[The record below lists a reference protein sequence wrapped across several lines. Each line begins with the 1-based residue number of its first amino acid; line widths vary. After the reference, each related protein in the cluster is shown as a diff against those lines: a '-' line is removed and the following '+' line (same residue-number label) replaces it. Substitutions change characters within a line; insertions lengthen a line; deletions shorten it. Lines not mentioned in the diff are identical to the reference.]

1 MNIFDSSG
9 HPIIITSLIRI
20 LKDIYGFCF
29 IIFKFSFLFS
39 LIWNVNIINW
49 KKICVL
55 CVKQDRI
62 NNNSTNMS
70 SNRTNL
76 DSPKSPLETLDHL
89 LETIAIESYSSST
102 YVTELVN
109 GDRANNN
116 NININKNNN
125 IHINQKTDTLNRY
138 LDNVINYNTRKSD
151 SDSSHSSDH
160 HHANTFHGKMPP
172 HQLHQHRQVIS
183 TNPYSSLV

>member
-1 MNIFDSSG
+1 MWI
-9 HPIIITSLIRI
+9 
-20 LKDIYGFCF
+20 
-29 IIFKFSFLFS
+29 
-39 LIWNVNIINW
+39 
-49 KKICVL
+49 
-55 CVKQDRI
+55 KQDRI
-62 NNNSTNMS
+62 NNNNNNNMS
-70 SNRTNL
+70 NNNRTNL

-89 LETIAIESYSSST
+89 LETIALESYSSST

-109 GDRANNN
+109 GDRVNNN

-160 HHANTFHGKMPP
+160 HHHANSSNTFHGKMPP
-172 HQLHQHRQVIS
+172 HQLHHHRQVIS
-183 TNPYSSLV
+183 TIPHPHV